1 MYMEDILRHKDF
13 TRSQLGDVSAFLC
26 NAQLLIR
33 SIVARHRNRC
43 GHPET
48 RLPEAPG
55 LEP

>member
-1 MYMEDILRHKDF
+1 MEDILRHKDF